1 MKVKMIVLL
10 MLGIF
15 SITGVLGGC
24 NSSINNSTL
33 NNSSNSEE
41 NSTEADNK
49 IDESNKVSDS
59 KVNESNTAS
68 DSKNDN
74 TNEGIK
80 ESTDKSN
87 GDSKESVDK
96 SKEYTIVNKI
106 YSKNNVKIT
115 YPQIKDFSDISK
127 LNLINK
133 DLEEGALSILSMYD
147 KDDPNLSELTMEI
160 NYEVKLKNNKYI
172 SIVYS
177 GYSNVNGV
185 AYSPSIFYTTNI
197 DLKNG
202 TIIKLV
208 DYANVDNIVKKLKD
222 QNSVKVLSGEK
233 ELKEAQMSAL
243 INMDNTELLSTLKD
257 SDFHMENGKLA
268 LSEKGAYSYMDGDNV
283 VISLQLNH
291 ALGDHGEF
299 SVQKLN

>member
-1 MKVKMIVLL
+1 MKVKMIILL

-24 NSSINNSTL
+24 NSSSNNSTL

-49 IDESNKVSDS
+49 IDEPNKVSDS
-59 KVNESNTAS
+59 KVNESNIAS

-74 TNEGIK
+74 TNEDIK

-96 SKEYTIVNKI
+96 SKEYTIFNKI

-160 NYEVKLKNNKYI
+160 NHEVKLKNNKYI

-177 GYSNVNGV
+177 GYSNVKGA
-185 AYSPSIFYTTNI
+185 AYSPSVFYTTNI

-222 QNSVKVLSGEK
+222 KNDVKVLSNET
-233 ELKEAQMSAL
+233 EFKEAQMSAI
-243 INMDNTELLSTLKD
+243 INMDNAELLTILKD

-268 LSEKGAYSYMDGDNV
+268 LPEKGAYSYMDGDNV

-299 SVQKLN
+299 SVQK

>member
-1 MKVKMIVLL
+1 MKVKIIIPLIIGVF
-10 MLGIF
+10 I
-15 SITGVLGGC
+15 ITGVLSGC
-24 NSSINNSTL
+24 NSSSSNSTL
-33 NNSSNSEE
+33 NNSSNSKE
-41 NSTEADNK
+41 NSVQADNK
-49 IDESNKVSDS
+49 TDESNKVSDS
-59 KVNESNTAS
+59 K
-68 DSKNDN
+68 NDN
-74 TNEGIK
+74 KGKDTK
-80 ESTDKSN
+80 E
-87 GDSKESVDK
+87 EIDK
-96 SKEYTIVNKI
+96 SKEYTIVNKT
-106 YSKNNVKIT
+106 YSKNNVKII
-115 YPQIKDFSDISK
+115 YPQIKDFSDTSK

-133 DLEEGALSILSMYD
+133 DLEDGALSILSMYA

-177 GYSNVNGV
+177 GYSNVKGA

-197 DLKNG
+197 NLENG

-222 QNSVKVLSGEK
+222 LSNVKVLSDEK
-233 ELKEAQMSAL
+233 ELKEAQKVTLMNIDDA
-243 INMDNTELLSTLKD
+243 ELLSTLKD

-268 LSEKGAYSYMDGDNV
+268 LPEKGAYSYMDGDNV

-299 SVQKLN
+299 SVPK

>member
-1 MKVKMIVLL
+1 MKVKMIILL

-24 NSSINNSTL
+24 NSSSNNSTL

-49 IDESNKVSDS
+49 IDEPNKVADS
-59 KVNESNTAS
+59 KVNESNIAS

-74 TNEGIK
+74 TNEDIK
-80 ESTDKSN
+80 KSTDKSN

-96 SKEYTIVNKI
+96 SKEYTVVNKI

-115 YPQIKDFSDISK
+115 YPQIKDLSDISK

-133 DLEEGALSILSMYD
+133 DLEEGALSILSMYA
-147 KDDPNLSELTMEI
+147 KDDPNLSELTIEI

-177 GYSNVNGV
+177 GYSSVKGA

-197 DLKNG
+197 DLENG
-202 TIIKLV
+202 TIIKLL
-208 DYANVDNIVKKLKD
+208 DYAKVDNIAKKLKD
-222 QNSVKVLSGEK
+222 QNDVKVLSDEK

-243 INMDNTELLSTLKD
+243 MNMDNAELLSTLKD

-268 LSEKGAYSYMDGDNV
+268 LPEKGAYSYMDGDNI

-299 SVQKLN
+299 SVQK

>member
-1 MKVKMIVLL
+1 MKVKMIILL

-24 NSSINNSTL
+24 NSSSNNSIL
-33 NNSSNSEE
+33 NNSPNSEE

-59 KVNESNTAS
+59 K
-68 DSKNDN
+68 NDN
-74 TNEGIK
+74 TNEEIK

-87 GDSKESVDK
+87 GESKESVDK
-96 SKEYTIVNKI
+96 SKEYTIVSKT

-115 YPQIKDFSDISK
+115 YPQIKDFSDTSK

-133 DLEEGALSILSMYD
+133 DLEDGALSILNMYA

-177 GYSNVNGV
+177 GYSSVKGA

-197 DLKNG
+197 DLENG
-202 TIIKLV
+202 TIIKLL
-208 DYANVDNIVKKLKD
+208 DYAKVDNIAKKLKD
-222 QNSVKVLSGEK
+222 QNDVKVLSNEK

-243 INMDNTELLSTLKD
+243 MNMDNAELLSTLND

-268 LSEKGAYSYMDGDNV
+268 LPEKGAYSYMDGDNI

-299 SVQKLN
+299 SVPK